1 MSKLMALIRRAPKRF
16 ALIAGVIVA
25 AVAVP
30 VAVQAWGPTRDTFT
44 IEHPAPYVTF
54 NSITNNPNY
63 GDERNFVTIKD
74 TANTNAGGWT
84 DEVNVENGKEYYV
97 RMYVHNNAAANLN
110 LVAQNVT
117 AKFNVPNYES
127 NRIQIDGYLSSSNAK
142 PTQVWDQAVFNSNS
156 KFSLNYV
163 SGSAMYTN
171 NVFTSGTGLP
181 DSVVSSGAT
190 LGYNKMD
197 GNIPGCFQYDGFVTF
212 KVKAVKSDFDVQ
224 KTVRAS
230 DSTDK
235 TFKENVSVKPGDK
248 VDYQIYFK
256 NTGGTQ
262 LKDVV
267 IKDTLPQGMTYVPD
281 TTYLYNS
288 DGLRKVADGVTAGG
302 MIIGGYQPGGDAYI
316 KFTAQVAAND
326 KLPVCGTNTLTN
338 TAKATT
344 STGSK
349 DDTAVVTVPKECK
362 PVVKYTCDA
371 LGVTVVDRTH
381 FTFNTKYT
389 VQNATFKSV
398 TYVIKNAN
406 GKVVDTKTSNGT
418 SLNYAQ
424 TTVGKYTVQATV
436 TVTVDGT
443 TKTVTSDACKASF
456 EVPAQPGNITVCE
469 LSTKKIVTIK
479 ENQFDAA
486 KYSKDLSKCA
496 DTPVPPVTPPTT
508 PPELPH
514 TGMTENIVA
523 ITGLGALIASIAYYV
538 ASRRALNQ

>member
-418 SLNYAQ
+418 SLNYTQ

>member
-1 MSKLMALIRRAPKRF
+1 MALIRRAPKRF

-224 KTVRAS
+224 KTVRAT

-418 SLNYAQ
+418 SLNYTQ

-496 DTPVPPVTPPTT
+496 ETPVPPVTPPTT

>member
-418 SLNYAQ
+418 SLNYTQ

-496 DTPVPPVTPPTT
+496 ETPVPPVTPPTT

>member
-224 KTVRAS
+224 KTVRAT

-418 SLNYAQ
+418 SLNYTQ